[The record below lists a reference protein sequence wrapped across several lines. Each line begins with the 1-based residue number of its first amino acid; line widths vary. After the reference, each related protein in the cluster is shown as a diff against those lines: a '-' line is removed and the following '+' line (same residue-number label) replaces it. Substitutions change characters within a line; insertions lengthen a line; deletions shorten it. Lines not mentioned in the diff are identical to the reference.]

1 MHGKA
6 PDLSKPISSVKGIG
20 PAKNNAFAE
29 RGINTISDLV
39 NHYPR
44 KYLDRTNVTQISKI
58 KNKMHVNLVGTIEAS
73 GMVQGRKRQF
83 FKAIL
88 KDKSGIVTLTWFRG
102 ARYMNQS
109 VKKGDYLAI
118 TGKVEFYNGL
128 QIIHPEYDKLNIED
142 DPLNSGIITPLYSI
156 SAELK
161 KNRIDSRFLRKTIS
175 NIFKNIK
182 EIPDFFE
189 RDILENKKLISL
201 DESLRQIHFP
211 ANKQK
216 LKSAIKR
223 LKFNEHFF
231 FQLSM
236 IAKRSLIKKLPSKSF
251 KKTGIQ
257 TKLIFNNIE
266 FELTGAQKRVLK
278 EIKDD
283 LSHSYA
289 MNRLLQGDVGSG
301 KTIVSILASAIAVS
315 NKAQVAI
322 MAPTEILAKQHYN
335 SFKNLADYAKMS
347 CALLTGGM
355 PARDRKKIIVGL
367 ENGNI
372 DIVVGTHALIQKD
385 IKFNLLGL
393 AIIDEQHRFGV
404 NQRNALLQKGF
415 NPHLLSMTAT
425 PIPRTLA
432 ITYHGDMDLSII
444 DELPKNRIPITTKTV
459 NENRLEKIYSFMNDE
474 VKSGRQC
481 IIVYPLIEETEKSDL
496 AAAEEMY
503 DKLKRNVFKDIKV
516 GLIHGRLEKDL
527 KDKIMSDFSKNKIN
541 IIISTTVIE
550 VGIDVPNATVMLIE
564 HAERFGLTQLHQLRG
579 RVGRGSEKSYCIL
592 VQRNFTENAIK
603 RLKIME
609 STNDGF
615 IISDEDL
622 KMRGPGEFFGIK
634 QSGFFNFKIAS
645 ITSDG
650 DLITN
655 ARNTAKEYLEE
666 DLKRLSIKNKI
677 IYGELMSQYGERLMG
692 LTLTS

>member
-1 MHGKA
+1 MYGKA
-6 PDLSKPISSVKGIG
+6 LDLSKPISSVKGIG

-44 KYLDRTNVTQISKI
+44 KYLDRTNITQISKI

-161 KNRIDSRFLRKTIS
+161 NSRIDSRFLRKTIS

-182 EIPDFFE
+182 EIPDFFGS
-189 RDILENKKLISL
+189 DFLENKKLISL

-266 FELTGAQKRVLK
+266 FELTRAQKRVLK

-527 KDKIMSDFSKNKIN
+527 KDEIMSDFSKNKIN

-677 IYGELMSQYGERLMG
+677 IYDELMSQYGERLMG

>member
-1 MHGKA
+1 MPEKA
-6 PDLSKPISSVKGIG
+6 LDLLKPTSSIKGVG
-20 PAKNNAFAE
+20 SAKNNALAE
-29 RGINTISDLV
+29 TGIETINDLI

-44 KYLDRTNVTQISKI
+44 KYLDRTNITQISKI
-58 KNKMHVNLVGTIEAS
+58 KNNMHVNLIGKIDAS
-73 GMVQGRKRQF
+73 GMVKGRKRQF

-109 VKKGDYLAI
+109 IKVGDYLAVS
-118 TGKVEFYNGL
+118 GKVEFYNGL
-128 QIIHPEYDKLNIED
+128 QIIHPEYDRLDKDE
-142 DPLNSGIITPLYSI
+142 DPLNSSIITPIYSI
-156 SAELK
+156 PGDLRKSK
-161 KNRIDSRFLRKTIS
+161 IDSRFLRRVI
-175 NIFKNIK
+175 NNAFKNLK
-182 EIPDFFE
+182 KIPDFFGN
-189 RDILENKKLISL
+189 DFLKDQKLISL
-201 DESLRQIHFP
+201 DESLRKIHFP
-211 ANKQK
+211 TNRQI
-216 LKSAIKR
+216 LKDAIKR

-236 IAKRSLIKKLPSKSF
+236 VAKRSLMKKLPSTSL

-257 TKLIFNNIE
+257 TKLIFNNID
-266 FELTGAQKRVLK
+266 FELTRAQKRVLR

-283 LSHSYA
+283 LSLSYA

-301 KTIVSILASAIAVS
+301 KTIIGVLASAIAVS
-315 NKAQVAI
+315 NNAQVAI
-322 MAPTEILAKQHYN
+322 MAPTEILSKQHYR
-335 SFKNLADYAKMS
+335 SFKNLADHAQMS

-355 PARDRKKIIVGL
+355 PARNRNKIRTGL

-372 DIVVGTHALIQKD
+372 DIIVGTHALIQKD
-385 IKFNLLGL
+385 IKFSSLGL
-393 AIIDEQHRFGV
+393 VIIDEQHRFGV
-404 NQRNALLQKGF
+404 NQRNSLLQKGF

-444 DELPKNRIPITTKTV
+444 DELPKNRIPITTKMV
-459 NENRLEKIYSFMNDE
+459 NENRLEKIYSFMIDE
-474 VKSGRQC
+474 VKAGRQC

-496 AAAEEMY
+496 TAAVEMY
-503 DKLKRNVFKDIKV
+503 DKLKKYTFKDIKV
-516 GLIHGRLEKDL
+516 GLVHGRLDKDS
-527 KDKIMSDFSKNKIN
+527 KDKIMSDFLKNKIN

-564 HAERFGLTQLHQLRG
+564 HADRFGLTQLHQLRG
-579 RVGRGSEKSYCIL
+579 RVGRGNKKSYCIL
-592 VQRNFTENAIK
+592 VQRNFNEKSNK

-609 STNDGF
+609 STSDGF

-650 DLITN
+650 DLISH
-655 ARNTAKEYLEE
+655 ARNAAEEYLND
-666 DLKRLSIKNKI
+666 DLKRLSVKNKI
-677 IYGELMSQYGERLMG
+677 IYEKLMNQYGVKLAG
-692 LTLTS
+692 LVPNT

>member
-161 KNRIDSRFLRKTIS
+161 KSRIDSRFLRKTIS

-527 KDKIMSDFSKNKIN
+527 KDEIMSDFSKNKIN

-692 LTLTS
+692 LTSTS

>member
-1 MHGKA
+1 VHGKA

-527 KDKIMSDFSKNKIN
+527 KDEIMSDFSKNKIN

-692 LTLTS
+692 LTSTS

>member
-1 MHGKA
+1 MYGKA
-6 PDLSKPISSVKGIG
+6 LDLSKPISSVKGIG

-44 KYLDRTNVTQISKI
+44 KYLDRTNITQISKI

-88 KDKSGIVTLTWFRG
+88 KDKSGIVALTWFRG

-161 KNRIDSRFLRKTIS
+161 NSRIDSRFLRKTIS

-182 EIPDFFE
+182 EIPDFFGS
-189 RDILENKKLISL
+189 DFLENKKLISL

-266 FELTGAQKRVLK
+266 FELTRAQKRVLK

-301 KTIVSILASAIAVS
+301 KTIVSILSSAIAVS

-372 DIVVGTHALIQKD
+372 DIILGTHALIQKD

-503 DKLKRNVFKDIKV
+503 DKLKRNVFKEIKV

-527 KDKIMSDFSKNKIN
+527 KDEIMSDFSKNKIN

-677 IYGELMSQYGERLMG
+677 IYDELMSQYGERLMG

>member
-161 KNRIDSRFLRKTIS
+161 KNRIDSRFLRKIIS

-650 DLITN
+650 VLITN

-692 LTLTS
+692 LTSTS

>member
-1 MHGKA
+1 MYGKA
-6 PDLSKPISSVKGIG
+6 LDLSKPISSVKGIG

-44 KYLDRTNVTQISKI
+44 KYLDRTNITQISKI

-88 KDKSGIVTLTWFRG
+88 KDKSGIVALTWFRG

-161 KNRIDSRFLRKTIS
+161 KSRIDSRFLRKTIS

-182 EIPDFFE
+182 EIPDFFGS
-189 RDILENKKLISL
+189 DFLENKKLISL

-266 FELTGAQKRVLK
+266 FELTRAQKRVLK

-503 DKLKRNVFKDIKV
+503 DKLKRNVFKEIKV

-527 KDKIMSDFSKNKIN
+527 KDEIMSDFSKNKIN

-677 IYGELMSQYGERLMG
+677 IYDELMSQYGERLMG

>member
-58 KNKMHVNLVGTIEAS
+58 KNKMLVNLVGTIEAS

-527 KDKIMSDFSKNKIN
+527 KDEIMSDFSKNKIN

-692 LTLTS
+692 LTSTS

>member
-161 KNRIDSRFLRKTIS
+161 KNRIDSRFLRKIIS

-496 AAAEEMY
+496 AAAEKMY
-503 DKLKRNVFKDIKV
+503 DKLKRKVFKDIKV

-692 LTLTS
+692 LTSTS

>member
-1 MHGKA
+1 MYGKA
-6 PDLSKPISSVKGIG
+6 LDLSKPISSVKGIG

-44 KYLDRTNVTQISKI
+44 KYLDRTNITQISKI

-109 VKKGDYLAI
+109 VKKGDYLAV

-161 KNRIDSRFLRKTIS
+161 NSRIDSRFLRKTIS

-182 EIPDFFE
+182 EIPDFFGS
-189 RDILENKKLISL
+189 DFLENKKLISL

-266 FELTGAQKRVLK
+266 FELTRAQKRVLK

-372 DIVVGTHALIQKD
+372 DIVLGTHALIQKD

-503 DKLKRNVFKDIKV
+503 DKLKRNVFKEIKV

-527 KDKIMSDFSKNKIN
+527 KDEIMSDFSKNKIN

-677 IYGELMSQYGERLMG
+677 IYDELMSQYGERLMG

>member
-1 MHGKA
+1 MYGKA
-6 PDLSKPISSVKGIG
+6 LDLSKPISSVKGIG

-44 KYLDRTNVTQISKI
+44 KYLDRTNITQISKI

-88 KDKSGIVTLTWFRG
+88 KDKSGIVALTWFRG

-161 KNRIDSRFLRKTIS
+161 NSRIDSRFLRKTIS

-182 EIPDFFE
+182 EIPDFFGS
-189 RDILENKKLISL
+189 DFLENKKLISL

-266 FELTGAQKRVLK
+266 FELTRAQKRVLK

-527 KDKIMSDFSKNKIN
+527 KDEIMSDFSKNKIN

-677 IYGELMSQYGERLMG
+677 IYDELMSQYGERLMG

>member
-1 MHGKA
+1 MYGKA
-6 PDLSKPISSVKGIG
+6 LDLSKPISSVKGIG

-44 KYLDRTNVTQISKI
+44 KYLDRTNITQISKI

-88 KDKSGIVTLTWFRG
+88 KDKSGIVALTWFRG

-161 KNRIDSRFLRKTIS
+161 NSRIDSRFLRKTIS

-182 EIPDFFE
+182 EIPDFFGS
-189 RDILENKKLISL
+189 DFLENKKLISL

-266 FELTGAQKRVLK
+266 FELTRAQKRVLK

-372 DIVVGTHALIQKD
+372 DIVLGTHALIQKD

-503 DKLKRNVFKDIKV
+503 DKLKRNVFKEIKV

-527 KDKIMSDFSKNKIN
+527 KDEIMSDFSKNKIN

-677 IYGELMSQYGERLMG
+677 IYGELMSQYGERLIE

>member
-1 MHGKA
+1 MYGKA
-6 PDLSKPISSVKGIG
+6 LDLSKPISSVKGIG

-44 KYLDRTNVTQISKI
+44 KYLDRTNITQISKI

-88 KDKSGIVTLTWFRG
+88 KDKSGIVALTWFRG

-161 KNRIDSRFLRKTIS
+161 NSRIDSRFLRKTIS

-182 EIPDFFE
+182 EIPDFFGS
-189 RDILENKKLISL
+189 DFLENKKLISL

-266 FELTGAQKRVLK
+266 FELTRAQKRVLK

-677 IYGELMSQYGERLMG
+677 IYDELMSQYGERLMG

>member
-1 MHGKA
+1 MPEKA
-6 PDLSKPISSVKGIG
+6 LDLLKPTSSIKGVG
-20 PAKNNAFAE
+20 PAKNNALVE
-29 RGINTISDLV
+29 TGIETINDLI

-44 KYLDRTNVTQISKI
+44 KYLDRTNITQISKI
-58 KNKMHVNLVGTIEAS
+58 KNNMHVNLIGKIDAS
-73 GMVQGRKRQF
+73 GMVKGRKQQF

-109 VKKGDYLAI
+109 IKVGDYLAVS
-118 TGKVEFYNGL
+118 GKVEFYNGL
-128 QIIHPEYDKLNIED
+128 QIIHPEYDRLDKDE
-142 DPLNSGIITPLYSI
+142 DPLNSSIITPIYSI
-156 SAELK
+156 PGDLRKSK
-161 KNRIDSRFLRKTIS
+161 IDSRFLRRVI
-175 NIFKNIK
+175 NNAFKNLK
-182 EIPDFFE
+182 KIPDFFGN
-189 RDILENKKLISL
+189 DFLKDQKLISL
-201 DESLRQIHFP
+201 DESLRKIHFP
-211 ANKQK
+211 ANRQI
-216 LKSAIKR
+216 LKDAIKR

-236 IAKRSLIKKLPSKSF
+236 VAKRSLMKKLPSTSL

-257 TKLIFNNIE
+257 TKLIFNNID
-266 FELTGAQKRVLK
+266 FELTRAQKRVLR

-283 LSHSYA
+283 LSLSYA

-301 KTIVSILASAIAVS
+301 KTIIGVLASAIAVS
-315 NKAQVAI
+315 NNAQVAI
-322 MAPTEILAKQHYN
+322 MAPTEILSKQHYR
-335 SFKNLADYAKMS
+335 SFKNLADHAQMS

-355 PARDRKKIIVGL
+355 PARNRKKIRTGL

-372 DIVVGTHALIQKD
+372 DIIVGTHALIQKD
-385 IKFNLLGL
+385 IKFSSLGL
-393 AIIDEQHRFGV
+393 VIIDEQHRFGV
-404 NQRNALLQKGF
+404 NQRNSLLQKGF

-444 DELPKNRIPITTKTV
+444 DELPKNRIPITTKMV
-459 NENRLEKIYSFMNDE
+459 NENRLEKIYSFMIDE
-474 VKSGRQC
+474 VKAGRQC

-496 AAAEEMY
+496 TAAVEMY
-503 DKLKRNVFKDIKV
+503 DKLKKYTFKDIKV
-516 GLIHGRLEKDL
+516 GLVHGRLDKDS
-527 KDKIMSDFSKNKIN
+527 KDKIMSDFLKNKIN

-564 HAERFGLTQLHQLRG
+564 HADRFGLTQLHQLRG
-579 RVGRGSEKSYCIL
+579 RVGRGNKKSYCIL
-592 VQRNFTENAIK
+592 VQRNFNEKSNK

-609 STNDGF
+609 STSDGF

-645 ITSDG
+645 ITRDG
-650 DLITN
+650 DLISH
-655 ARNTAKEYLEE
+655 ARNAAEEYLND
-666 DLKRLSIKNKI
+666 DLKRLSVKNKI
-677 IYGELMSQYGERLMG
+677 IYEKLMNQYGVKLAG
-692 LTLTS
+692 LVPNT

>member
-161 KNRIDSRFLRKTIS
+161 KSRIDSRFLRKTIS

-182 EIPDFFE
+182 EIPDFFGS
-189 RDILENKKLISL
+189 DILENKKLISL

-211 ANKQK
+211 VNKKK

-692 LTLTS
+692 LTSTS

>member
-335 SFKNLADYAKMS
+335 SFKNLADHAKMS

-527 KDKIMSDFSKNKIN
+527 KDEIMSDFSKNKIN

>member
-1 MHGKA
+1 MYGKA
-6 PDLSKPISSVKGIG
+6 LDLSKPISSVKGIG

-44 KYLDRTNVTQISKI
+44 KYLDRTNITQISKI

-88 KDKSGIVTLTWFRG
+88 KDKSGIVALTWFRG

-161 KNRIDSRFLRKTIS
+161 KSRIDSRFLRKTIS

-182 EIPDFFE
+182 EIPDFFGS
-189 RDILENKKLISL
+189 DFLENKKLISL

-266 FELTGAQKRVLK
+266 FELTRAQKRVLK

-372 DIVVGTHALIQKD
+372 DIVLGTHALIQKD

-503 DKLKRNVFKDIKV
+503 DKLKRNVFKEIKV

-527 KDKIMSDFSKNKIN
+527 KDEIMSDFSKNKIN

-677 IYGELMSQYGERLMG
+677 IYDELMSQYGERLMG

>member
-44 KYLDRTNVTQISKI
+44 KYLDRTNITQISKI

-88 KDKSGIVTLTWFRG
+88 KDKSGIVALTWFRG

-161 KNRIDSRFLRKTIS
+161 NSRIDSRFLRKTIS

-182 EIPDFFE
+182 EIPDFFGS
-189 RDILENKKLISL
+189 DFLENKKLISL

-266 FELTGAQKRVLK
+266 FELTRAQKRVLK

-372 DIVVGTHALIQKD
+372 DIVLGTHALIQKD

-503 DKLKRNVFKDIKV
+503 DKLKRNVFKEIKV

-527 KDKIMSDFSKNKIN
+527 KDEIMSDFSKNKIN

-677 IYGELMSQYGERLMG
+677 IYDELMSQYGERLMG

>member
-161 KNRIDSRFLRKTIS
+161 KNRIDSRFLRKIIS

>member
-1 MHGKA
+1 MPEKA
-6 PDLSKPISSVKGIG
+6 LDLLKPTSSIKGVG
-20 PAKNNAFAE
+20 PAKNNALVE
-29 RGINTISDLV
+29 TGIETINDLI

-44 KYLDRTNVTQISKI
+44 KYLDRTNITQISKI
-58 KNKMHVNLVGTIEAS
+58 KNNMHVNLIGKIDAS
-73 GMVQGRKRQF
+73 GMVKGRKRQF

-109 VKKGDYLAI
+109 IKVGDYLAVS
-118 TGKVEFYNGL
+118 GKVEFYNGL
-128 QIIHPEYDKLNIED
+128 QIIHPEYDRLDKDE
-142 DPLNSGIITPLYSI
+142 DPLNSSIITPIYSI
-156 SAELK
+156 PGDLRKSK
-161 KNRIDSRFLRKTIS
+161 IDSRFLRRVI
-175 NIFKNIK
+175 NNAFKNLK
-182 EIPDFFE
+182 KIPDFFGN
-189 RDILENKKLISL
+189 DFLKDQKLISL
-201 DESLRQIHFP
+201 DESLRKIHFP
-211 ANKQK
+211 TNRQI
-216 LKSAIKR
+216 LKDAIKR

-236 IAKRSLIKKLPSKSF
+236 VAKRSLMKKLPSTSL

-257 TKLIFNNIE
+257 TKLIFNNID
-266 FELTGAQKRVLK
+266 FELTRAQKRVLR

-283 LSHSYA
+283 LSLSYA

-301 KTIVSILASAIAVS
+301 KTIIGVLASAIAVS
-315 NKAQVAI
+315 NNAQVAI
-322 MAPTEILAKQHYN
+322 MAPTEILSKQHYR
-335 SFKNLADYAKMS
+335 SFKNLADHAQMS

-355 PARDRKKIIVGL
+355 PARNRNKIRTGL

-372 DIVVGTHALIQKD
+372 DIIVGTHALIQKD
-385 IKFNLLGL
+385 IKFSSLGL
-393 AIIDEQHRFGV
+393 VIIDEQHRFGV
-404 NQRNALLQKGF
+404 NQRNSLLQKGF

-444 DELPKNRIPITTKTV
+444 DELPKNRIPITTKMV
-459 NENRLEKIYSFMNDE
+459 NENRLEKIYSFMIDE
-474 VKSGRQC
+474 VKAGRQC

-496 AAAEEMY
+496 TAAVEMY
-503 DKLKRNVFKDIKV
+503 DKLKKYTFKDIKV
-516 GLIHGRLEKDL
+516 GLVHGRLDKDS
-527 KDKIMSDFSKNKIN
+527 KDKIMSDFLKNKIN

-564 HAERFGLTQLHQLRG
+564 HADRFGLTQLHQLRG
-579 RVGRGSEKSYCIL
+579 RVGRGNKKSYCIL
-592 VQRNFTENAIK
+592 VQRNFNEKSNK

-609 STNDGF
+609 STSDGF

-650 DLITN
+650 DLISH
-655 ARNTAKEYLEE
+655 ARNAAEEYLND
-666 DLKRLSIKNKI
+666 DLKRLSVKNKI
-677 IYGELMSQYGERLMG
+677 IYEKLMNQYGVKLAG
-692 LTLTS
+692 LVPNT